1 MIKYE
6 GKTVEA
12 VCISQLEKSL
22 KKESKGKMPFVT
34 RKNLARRVVREEAQ
48 KGGLDIHVDLE
59 KKAQQLVK
67 EYFAEAV

>member
-12 VCISQLEKSL
+12 ICISQLEKSL
-22 KKESKGKMPFVT
+22 KKESKGKMPLVT

-48 KGGLDIHVDLE
+48 KGGIDIHVDLE
-59 KKAQQLVK
+59 ARAQELVK